1 MAMQGPVSITIAA
14 GVALIA
20 ASQGFGGVAHP
31 RALIARWIC
40 VASTTFVL
48 VAIAV

>member
-1 MAMQGPVSITIAA
+1 MQGPLSITIAT

-31 RALIARWIC
+31 RAVIARWIF
-40 VASTTFVL
+40 VASVTFVL
-48 VAIAV
+48 VGIAV